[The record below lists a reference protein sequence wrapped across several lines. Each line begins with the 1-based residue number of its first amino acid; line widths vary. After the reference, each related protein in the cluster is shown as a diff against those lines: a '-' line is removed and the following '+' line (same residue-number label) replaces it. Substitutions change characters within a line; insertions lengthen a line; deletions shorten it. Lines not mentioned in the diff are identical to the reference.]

1 MGPRTAHRMRLP
13 RRPALGPLCTRAAT
27 ADASAL
33 AYTCRVRRLVI
44 AVGLGAAFAPV
55 TADAAPIEL
64 QRRLDGFWLFDDV
77 DGSVENAYWFDRD
90 PFLEGYAQIEAGFL
104 AEHPDDS
111 QFLVIYTTWSLPA
124 GIGALYQAVANDVEG
139 IGYAHIA
146 DLDPVI
152 PAPIFDDTPG
162 SQVQGFLH
170 LNRWT
175 QYLGGDSRLDDAT
188 ISLIFGQ
195 EFGHAWL
202 AFPHYVDELGMT
214 RDDLLG
220 RSDAHWSFYLDSA
233 GSPVEGHA
241 WTDNGDGTFTADKT
255 SLFEFSD
262 LDLYLMGLIGPEDV
276 APFFLLTDPTNCVD
290 SAADDGS
297 CAPTDAFRFEADSY
311 TVTANR
317 QDITIEQVIAAEGP
331 RIPAVGDA
339 PTEWDVSFLLLK
351 RPDETLTEAELDSM
365 AAIVD
370 RSIELFDAQTR
381 GLGRIVNRT
390 AGEPDPPPPPPATDD
405 GGTVDESGDGGQAAT
420 GAGTAS
426 TDGGTTDGTDGGSAA
441 ADGGDGGGGCGCRS
455 SRAPAPTFAFGL
467 VVLLAVRRRLSSRLP

>member
-1 MGPRTAHRMRLP
+1 MTGRGSRPLP
-13 RRPALGPLCTRAAT
+13 VAYTPVVRGLAI
-27 ADASAL
+27 AL
-33 AYTCRVRRLVI
+33 A
-44 AVGLGAAFAPV
+44 LGAAFAPRS
-55 TADAAPIEL
+55 AGAAPIEL
-64 QRRLDGFWLFDDV
+64 ERRLDGFWLFDDV
-77 DGSVENAYWFDRD
+77 DGSVESANWFDRD
-90 PFLEGYAQIEAGFL
+90 PFLDGYGQVEAGFL
-104 AEHPDDS
+104 AAHPDDS

-152 PAPIFDDTPG
+152 PAPIFDDTPN

-175 QYLGGDSRLDDAT
+175 QYLGGDDGLDDET

-202 AFPHYVDELGMT
+202 AFPYYVDAQGVT

-241 WTDNGDGTFTADKT
+241 WTDNGDGTFTAAKT
-255 SLFEFSD
+255 ELFEFSD
-262 LDLYLMGLIGPEDV
+262 LDLYLMGLIGPDEV

-290 SAADDGS
+290 SALDDGS

-317 QDITIEQVIAAEGP
+317 QDITIEQIIAAEGP
-331 RIPAVGDA
+331 RIPAAGDA
-339 PTEWDVSFLLLK
+339 PTEWDVSFLLIK
-351 RPDETLTEAELDSM
+351 RPDETLSEAELDSM

-405 GGTVDESGDGGQAAT
+405 GGNGDDSGDGGQAAT

-426 TDGGTTDGTDGGSAA
+426 MSGGTMGGTDGRGAA
-441 ADGGDGGGGCGCRS
+441 GDEGGGEDGCGCRTTH
-455 SRAPAPTFAFGL
+455 SRSVASLA
-467 VVLLAVRRRLSSRLP
+467 LLTLLCLRRRRQ